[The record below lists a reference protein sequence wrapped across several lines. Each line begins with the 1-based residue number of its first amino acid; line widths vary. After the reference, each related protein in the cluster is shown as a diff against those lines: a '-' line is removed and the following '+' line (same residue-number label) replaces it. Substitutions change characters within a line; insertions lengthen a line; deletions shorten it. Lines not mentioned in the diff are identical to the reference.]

1 MGMRHRQ
8 RLACE
13 TVRGRGGFHTAQQVI
28 AYGLDDTTLPVVMMH
43 RTDLVGAS
51 QYRHFRSCQETLAVG
66 LVSCRIAGRK
76 VTAPHKTVTV
86 IMVTDVDRTTA
97 CSLVGTFSLDC
108 YTAEGIVQ
116 IISVLATGALVAV
129 LRENQAVGIVIFVGD
144 ELRSRQNLLAA

>member
-28 AYGLDDTTLPVVMMH
+28 AYGLDDTTLPVIMMH
-43 RTDLVGAS
+43 RANLVGAS
-51 QYRHFRSCQETLAVG
+51 QDRHFRSRQETRAVG